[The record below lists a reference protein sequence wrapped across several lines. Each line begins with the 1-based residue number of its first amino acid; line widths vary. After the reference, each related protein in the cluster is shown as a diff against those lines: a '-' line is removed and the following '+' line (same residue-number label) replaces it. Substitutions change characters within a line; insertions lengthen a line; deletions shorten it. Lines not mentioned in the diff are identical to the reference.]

1 MNTFFRWSIATVLLA
16 ASSAQADW
24 RFGKVQDVYFTYDG
38 QMMTIKLVGVAK
50 TGCTCYSPWSD
61 RFCLNRARPTY
72 REEVATV
79 LQAKAAGANLAVN
92 INETTCTVEALGM
105 D

>member
-1 MNTFFRWSIATVLLA
+1 MKTFLRWSTAAVLLIAT
-16 ASSAQADW
+16 SAHADW
-24 RFGKVQDVYFTYDG
+24 RFGKFQDVYFTYDG
-38 QMMTIKLVGVAK
+38 QMMTIKLVGVTK
-50 TGCTCYSPWSD
+50 TNCTCYAAWPD
-61 RFCLNRARPTY
+61 QFCLNRARPTY

-79 LQAKAAGANLAVN
+79 LQAKVAGANLAVN